1 MKQYPV
7 PGGGERMRNL
17 SIIYR
22 TIAAVAVVVV
32 FALGLWGA
40 PARGQMASAT
50 LYISG
55 DTNMQDMFNKDLLPL
70 FERDT
75 SVKTTLVFLSHGI
88 GYEAVLAKII
98 AAKRTGRQTDV
109 DLFET
114 QPTQFAETAS
124 EGIWAKITKDNVPNS
139 AKVDPQRPEVLVSGG
154 FGLPYRGSS
163 VVLAYNSKYVTDP
176 PKTYDDIIAWIKKN
190 PGKFTYCDPQTC
202 GSGQAFLYVALY
214 KSGKSADFTGVAYD
228 ASKEVA
234 WKPALE
240 LLRSLKPAIYN
251 NGFYPNGNVAV
262 LQLLGRE
269 NIWMAPVWSDLGMS
283 YLDQGLLPK
292 TVKLVQ
298 VSPPF
303 TGGDSAIGIPVN
315 AEHQGAGMMFLNW
328 LLTSKAQTIVV
339 NKLVG
344 YPGIEWKYM
353 PKDVRDRFAGIAGNF
368 SPLPNAKYQADA
380 KRLWQ
385 EQVAGSGQ

>member
-1 MKQYPV
+1 MQ
-7 PGGGERMRNL
+7 RFR
-17 SIIYR
+17 IIQW
-22 TIAAVAVVVV
+22 TTALVAVVFV
-32 FALGLWGA
+32 FTLGLSGSA
-40 PARGQMASAT
+40 VRGQMGTAN

-55 DTNMQDMFNKDLLPL
+55 DTNIQEMFDKDLLPL
-70 FERDT
+70 FERET
-75 SVKTTLVFLSHGI
+75 SVKTKMVFLSHGQ
-88 GYEAVLAKII
+88 GAEAIVAKII
-98 AAKRTGRQTDV
+98 AAKRAGRQTDV
-109 DLFET
+109 DFYET
-114 QPTQFAETAS
+114 QPTYIAQAAS
-124 EGIWAKITKDNVPNS
+124 EGVWARITKDNVANA

-176 PKTYDDIIAWIKKN
+176 PKTYDEIIAWVKKN

-202 GSGQAFLYVALY
+202 GSGAAFLYVALY
-214 KSGKSADFTGVAYD
+214 KYAGSADFAGLTYD
-228 ASKEVA
+228 AAKTAA

-251 NGFYPNGNVAV
+251 NGFYPNGNVGV

-269 NIWMAPVWSDLGMS
+269 NIWMAPVWSDMGVS

-292 TVKLVQ
+292 TVKLIQ

-303 TGGDSAIGIPVN
+303 TGGDSAIAIPAH
-315 AEHQGAGMMFLNW
+315 AEHQAAGMMFLNW
-328 LLTSKAQTIVV
+328 LLTSRAQSIVV
-339 NKLVG
+339 NKLAG

-353 PKDVRDRFAGIAGNF
+353 PKDVQDKFAAIATNF
-368 SPLPNAKYQADA
+368 SPLPNSKYQADA

-385 EQVAGSGQ
+385 EQVAGSSQ

>member
-1 MKQYPV
+1 
-7 PGGGERMRNL
+7 MRR
-17 SIIYR
+17 SRIIQW
-22 TIAAVAVVVV
+22 TIALVAVAFV
-32 FALGLWGA
+32 FSLGPWGM
-40 PARGQMASAT
+40 PARGQMAGVT

-55 DTNMQDMFNKDLLPL
+55 DTNIQEMFDKDLLPL
-70 FERDT
+70 FERET
-75 SVKTTLVFLSHGI
+75 SVKTKMVFLEHGQGADAI
-88 GYEAVLAKII
+88 LAKII

-109 DLFET
+109 DLYET
-114 QPTQFAETAS
+114 QPTYIAQGAS
-124 EGIWAKITKDNVPNS
+124 EGIWARISKDNVANA
-139 AKVDPQRPEVLVSGG
+139 AKVDMQRPEVLVSGG
-154 FGLPYRGSS
+154 FGVPYRGSS

-202 GSGQAFLYVALY
+202 GSGAAFLYVALY
-214 KSGKSADFTGVAYD
+214 KYANSADFSGLTYEEA
-228 ASKEVA
+228 KEAA

-240 LLRSLKPAIYN
+240 LLRSLKPNIYN

-269 NIWMAPVWSDLGMS
+269 NIWVAPVWSDQGMN

-292 TVKLVQ
+292 TIKLVQ
-298 VSPPF
+298 VTPPF
-303 TGGDSAIGIPVN
+303 TGGDSAMAIPVH

-328 LLTSKAQTIVV
+328 LLTSKAQSIVV
-339 NKLVG
+339 NKLAG

-353 PKDVRDRFAGIAGNF
+353 PKDVRDKFAAIATNF

-385 EQVAGSGQ
+385 EQVAGSSQ

>member
-1 MKQYPV
+1 
-7 PGGGERMRNL
+7 MRNCR
-17 SIIYR
+17 IIPR
-22 TIAAVAVVVV
+22 TTAVVAVVFV
-32 FALGLWGA
+32 FTLGLWGL
-40 PARGQMASAT
+40 PARGQMASAN

-55 DTNMQDMFNKDLLPL
+55 DTNIQDMFNKDLLPL

-75 SVKTTLVFLSHGI
+75 SVKTNMVFLSHGQGADAI
-88 GYEAVLAKII
+88 LAKII
-98 AAKRTGRQTDV
+98 AAKRVGQQTDV
-109 DLFET
+109 DLYET
-114 QPTQFAETAS
+114 QPTYIAQSAS
-124 EGIWAKITKDNVPNS
+124 EGIWAQITKDNVPNS
-139 AKVDPQRPEVLVSGG
+139 AKVDLQRPEVLVSQG

-176 PKTYDDIIAWIKKN
+176 PKTYDEIIAWIKKN

-214 KSGKSADFTGVAYD
+214 KYANTADFTGLAYD
-228 ASKEVA
+228 ASKEAA
-234 WKPALE
+234 WRPALE

-269 NIWMAPVWSDLGMS
+269 NIYMAPVWSDLGMS

-292 TVKLVQ
+292 TIKLVQ

-303 TGGDSAIGIPVN
+303 TGGDSAIAIP
-315 AEHQGAGMMFLNW
+315 AHAMHQGAGMMFLNW
-328 LLTSKAQTIVV
+328 LLTSKAQSIVV
-339 NKLVG
+339 SKLAG
-344 YPGIEWKYM
+344 YPGIQWKYM
-353 PKDVRDRFAGIAGNF
+353 PQDVRDKFAGIATNF
-368 SPLPNAKYQADA
+368 NPLPNAKYQADA

-385 EQVAGSGQ
+385 EQVAGSSQ